1 MQEPTRPD
9 YGEGRSGGNG
19 MSEQIPSDLPGYW
32 RRHAGKKG
40 TMRNTGSSSG
50 DRGFGS
56 TGNSREIGRA
66 VWDGGEARSTDE
78 AG

>member
-1 MQEPTRPD
+1 MGKAEADGIVRANKFHPTCRGIGDGMQ
-9 YGEGRSGGNG
+9 
-19 MSEQIPSDLPGYW
+19 
-32 RRHAGKKG
+32 AKG
-40 TMRNTGSSSG
+40 TKRNTGSSSG
-50 DRGFGS
+50 DGSFGS